1 MKKIVIHC
9 SDSPHGRGD
18 DAETIHRWH
27 LERGWSGIGYH
38 FVITESGEIQNGR
51 PLYWQGAHVNG
62 HNKDTVGICLIG
74 RESFTDAQFASLGN
88 LTKGLRKTY
97 ALEKKDVV
105 GHSELDKGK
114 TCPNFDVREFI
125 GGLDD

>member
-1 MKKIVIHC
+1 MNKIVVHC

-18 DAETIHRWH
+18 DAQTIHRWH

-62 HNKDTVGICLIG
+62 HNRNTIGICLIG
-74 RESFTDAQFASLGN
+74 RESFTDAQFVSLGN
-88 LTKGLRKTY
+88 LTKGLMATY
-97 ALEKKDVV
+97 KLEKKDVV
-105 GHSELDKGK
+105 GHGELDKGK
-114 TCPNFDVREFI
+114 TCPNFSVRKFME
-125 GGLDD
+125 GL